1 MERVMSAAAVASSGW
16 SFSAIGT
23 QLANLFG
30 PSTTSSSLVEIKIAG
45 GGWTLADVTAHLQR
59 MDLNWGYDALK
70 LILMAQIAQRSYNP
84 GSIQSETA
92 GYTKKPEL
100 KDRCREFINCMG
112 TMLFAAALIET
123 AGNLRNWNT
132 EKLLYSVA
140 TTAALSAVD
149 GAASFRLT
157 RDNLR
162 PGYGKLRR
170 WTPTILATLWLAGR
184 IGYQHPIFAKAMNS
198 LVA

>member
-1 MERVMSAAAVASSGW
+1 MSAAAVASSGW

-59 MDLNWGYDALK
+59 MDLNWGYNAAK
-70 LILMAQIAQRSYNP
+70 LILMARIAQSSYGTGWVNRGLNRP
-84 GSIQSETA
+84 Q
-92 GYTKKPEL
+92 L
-100 KDRCREFINCMG
+100 KDRCREVLCSFG
-112 TMLFAAALIET
+112 TMLCAAALIET
-123 AGNLRNWNT
+123 AGNLRNWET
-132 EKLLYSVA
+132 SKLLSSVA

-157 RDNLR
+157 SDHLNL
-162 PGYGKLRR
+162 GHGKLRR
-170 WTPTILATLWLAGR
+170 WTPTVLATLWLAGR
-184 IGYQHPIFAKAMNS
+184 IGYQHPIFAKAINS